1 MEIEHILNAKIIEL
15 PKNKIKDVS
24 VSENFIKCQQEIIYY
39 EKEEEIERT
48 NKKALVVQIENGE
61 AYANEDLNIGP
72 IVFSKLPCTYNGF
85 THYILIIDNPFG
97 GEYYNN
103 KGEQVSLTN
112 TGSIPLDTTFYTEN
126 GEHYILFE
134 IALEIEFSK
143 EMSSTIETLHIETF
157 DRKTNKLEEEKKEKE
172 LQLEQLD
179 QLVDD
184 TLDDFYKEK
193 LQNTIEDI
201 SFKMQ
206 LLSDIKWF
214 KTTTERQKGPQKSEG
229 IKRAFNDLLKK
240 IYELKKNII
249 NNKKKIYE
257 SRLKLIP
264 DYIIEEMNN
273 LDSIREIEDEKLTDD
288 ELTDEE
294 LKEFKLEEDGL
305 IDEIE
310 VIEEQMKELEDLNI
324 EEIEEIKQFIT
335 DEKSAISSMKTG
347 DNLADWLITEL
358 QILLEIPDLLLAHL
372 SNETETKHETETET
386 ETKKNIFK
394 KLKWWRKKYHATKNT
409 IDLFK
414 ENKDHLEDTPENKK
428 LFKRMRARYRKYTA
442 IPPAPPEPTNPSD
455 EPTENTEGNSFETH
469 TIGKPR
475 VVNVQPTLQS
485 SFYDDDDGVEKIDI
499 ENTPTNVPEDITEE
513 DEREAAIELRRK
525 QKMEF
530 ARKLREKEEIE
541 RALGERK
548 QIDSERVSNELR
560 RARELERK
568 KEKAIKRKEKED
580 HRQELIK
587 QNVAERLKQGEDN
600 IRKNIAQKLSKELE
614 EIKQKWDATTPPII
628 ETINDAINVARIP
641 DPDEEIWESIEHLY
655 NIIKEPIEDK
665 IGVESFTNTE
675 SELLKN
681 IIINGLKDLS
691 DVKGV
696 DKDQKIK
703 NKILQLKTPRGLEP
717 EPNWITE
724 EMVTRE
730 FAEYEDKYI

>member
-24 VSENFIKCQQEIIYY
+24 ISENFIKCPQEIIYY

-48 NKKALVVQIENGE
+48 NKKTLVIQIENGE
-61 AYANEDLNIGP
+61 TYGDEDLSIGP

-103 KGEQVSLTN
+103 KGELVSLTN

-143 EMSSTIETLHIETF
+143 EMSSTIESLHIETF
-157 DRKTNKLEEEKKEKE
+157 DRKTHKLEEEKKEKE

-179 QLVDD
+179 QLYDD

-273 LDSIREIEDEKLTDD
+273 LDSVREIEDEELTDDELTDD

-305 IDEIE
+305 IDELE

-335 DEKSAISSMKTG
+335 DERSAISSMKTG

-372 SNETETKHETETET
+372 SNETET

-414 ENKDHLEDTPENKK
+414 ENEDHLEDTPENKK

-442 IPPAPPEPTNPSD
+442 IPPASPEPTNPSD
-455 EPTENTEGNSFETH
+455 EPTERIEGNSFETH
-469 TIGKPR
+469 TIGKSR

-485 SFYDDDDGVEKIDI
+485 SFDDDGVEQI
-499 ENTPTNVPEDITEE
+499 PANVPEGITEE
-513 DEREAAIELRRK
+513 DEIKAAKELRRK
-525 QKMEF
+525 QKIKF
-530 ARKLREKEEIE
+530 AREQREKEKME
-541 RALGERK
+541 RAQRERT
-548 QIDSERVSNELR
+548 QRENEAKAREVR
-560 RARELERK
+560 RARELERE
-568 KEKAIKRKEKED
+568 KEKALERKEKED

-600 IRKNIAQKLSKELE
+600 MRENIAQKIIKELE

-641 DPDEEIWESIEHLY
+641 DPGEEIWESIENLY
-655 NIIKEPIEDK
+655 NIIKKPIEDK
-665 IGVESFTNTE
+665 IGVENVEGIVNTE
-675 SELLKN
+675 SQLLKN

-691 DVKGV
+691 GMEEV
-696 DKDQKIK
+696 DEDQKIK

-724 EMVTRE
+724 EIVTRE
-730 FAEYEDKYI
+730 FAKYIEKYI

>member
-1 MEIEHILNAKIIEL
+1 MIYNVFNNKIYIYIYIIMEIEHILNAKIIEL

-24 VSENFIKCQQEIIYY
+24 ISENFIKCQQEIIYY

-103 KGEQVSLTN
+103 KGELVSLTN

-143 EMSSTIETLHIETF
+143 EMSSTIESLHIETF
-157 DRKTNKLEEEKKEKE
+157 DRKTHKLEEEKKEKE
-172 LQLEQLD
+172 LQLEQLE

-214 KTTTERQKGPQKSEG
+214 KTTTERQKGQRKSEG

-249 NNKKKIYE
+249 NNKKKIHE

-273 LDSIREIEDEKLTDD
+273 LDSIREIGDEKLTDD
-288 ELTDEE
+288 E

-310 VIEEQMKELEDLNI
+310 VIEEQMDDLEDLNI

-372 SNETETKHETETET
+372 SNKT

-442 IPPAPPEPTNPSD
+442 IPPAPPEPTNPSY

-469 TIGKPR
+469 TIGKSR

-485 SFYDDDDGVEKIDI
+485 SFDDDDDDGVEQIDI
-499 ENTPTNVPEDITEE
+499 ENTLANVPKDMT
-513 DEREAAIELRRK
+513 
-525 QKMEF
+525 
-530 ARKLREKEEIE
+530 EEIE
-541 RALGERK
+541 RALRERT
-548 QIDSERVSNELR
+548 QRENEAK
-560 RARELERK
+560 AREERRSRKLDRALE
-568 KEKAIKRKEKED
+568 RKEKED

-641 DPDEEIWESIEHLY
+641 DPDEEIWESIENLY
-655 NIIKEPIEDK
+655 NIIKKPIEDK
-665 IGVESFTNTE
+665 IGIESDVFNTE